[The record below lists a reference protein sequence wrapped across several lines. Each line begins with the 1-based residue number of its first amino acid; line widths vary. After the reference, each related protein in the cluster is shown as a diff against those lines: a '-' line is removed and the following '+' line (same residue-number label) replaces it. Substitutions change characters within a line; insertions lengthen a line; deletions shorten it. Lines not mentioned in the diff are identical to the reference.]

1 MIPEVIECDIEEFC
15 TNIGG
20 IEFSITYADKNKF
33 KENLLGFE
41 WWFKDLET
49 VIKSLVLEM
58 EYMLTLLLN
67 LEDYDEEEW
76 LLVE

>member
-41 WWFKDLET
+41 
-49 VIKSLVLEM
+49 
-58 EYMLTLLLN
+58 
-67 LEDYDEEEW
+67 
-76 LLVE
+76 